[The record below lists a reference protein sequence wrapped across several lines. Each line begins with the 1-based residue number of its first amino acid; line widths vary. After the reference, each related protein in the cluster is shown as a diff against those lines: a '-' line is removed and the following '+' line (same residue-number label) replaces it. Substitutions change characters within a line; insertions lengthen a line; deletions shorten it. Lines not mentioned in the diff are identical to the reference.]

1 MIKTRINKSLVV
13 VMLSGLIIGPC
24 GVSRDHKQKS
34 VAVDYS
40 GPPTLVYKTNKDY
53 YNNVPVTLSADKSR
67 IVNYPAI
74 SDVFYKGVLAY
85 PFRLADGYLLD
96 NRGINENTAF
106 LEYTYEEYS
115 KLKELPELTDLY
127 SFIIDK
133 EPFIELYNCGNRY
146 RFKDEIA
153 ELNEIIKSNKLKDYK
168 RLR

>member
-1 MIKTRINKSLVV
+1 MILTQIKKSLIDVI
-13 VMLSGLIIGPC
+13 LSGLIISSC
-24 GVSRDHKQKS
+24 GVSRDNQQKS
-34 VAVDYS
+34 ETVDYS
-40 GPPTLVYKTNKDY
+40 GTPTLIYKTKKDY
-53 YNNVPVTLSADKSR
+53 YNNVPVILSADKSK

-74 SDVFYKGVLAY
+74 SDVYFKGVLAY
-85 PFRLADGYLLD
+85 PFQLADGYLLD

-106 LEYTYEEYS
+106 LKYTYEEYS
-115 KLKELPELTDLY
+115 KLKELPKLTDLY

-133 EPFIELYNCGNRY
+133 EPFVELYNCGNRY